1 MEIRNVTQFANFLES
16 NGLQT
21 LDGGF
26 VQTIACVKNFSV
38 ACNCYKVEDKQKIY
52 KICCNLYIN
61 SVTQLVPKFK
71 NAILQKIPEGRIS
84 FYNDNGGLIAIVSR

>member
-1 MEIRNVTQFANFLES
+1 MEIRNATQFANFIES

-26 VQTIACVKNFSV
+26 VQAVQCVKNYSA
-38 ACNCYKVEDKQKIY
+38 ACNCYKVEDKRRIY
-52 KICCNLYIN
+52 DMCCKLYMNL
-61 SVTQLVPKFK
+61 VTNLVPKFK
-71 NAILQKIPEGRIS
+71 NVILQKIPEGRIS